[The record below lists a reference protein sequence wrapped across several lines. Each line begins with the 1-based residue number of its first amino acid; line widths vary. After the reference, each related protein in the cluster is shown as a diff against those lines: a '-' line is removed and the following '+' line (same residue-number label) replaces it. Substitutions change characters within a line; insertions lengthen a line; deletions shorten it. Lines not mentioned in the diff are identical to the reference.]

1 MIKLYHLLLILIV
14 LQACNDENPKVEP
27 PSNIDI
33 DSLVFVV
40 NLKVN
45 EHGVVHMTKYLESTL
60 AENIEFLYSDTI
72 VEKRHYISDTLV
84 YKGLYFLGDNN
95 YATYSLDSFFRKDI
109 YFETFYTYDESGYI
123 KEEKHVPGQYYL
135 QDLGLD
141 FDSSEY
147 TVLQYKIWGGN
158 VIIQQLFVKPPNL
171 VSTVVKDFQYSDIP
185 FKYDLINYRNTL
197 TGLPNKNL
205 PSMYG
210 WRDTGP
216 PGLFYEIIRYEYKL
230 RDNLVIRRTDLYVN
244 NNEIIRKEIYYFN
257 YD

>member
-1 MIKLYHLLLILIV
+1 MILIV

-27 PSNIDI
+27 PSDNDI

-45 EHGVVHMTKYLESTL
+45 EDGIVYMTKYLDNTIAES
-60 AENIEFLYSDTI
+60 IEFLYSDSI

-84 YKGLYFLGDNN
+84 YKGIYFLSDNN
-95 YATYSLDSFFRKDI
+95 YTTYSLDSFFRKGI
-109 YFETFYTYDESGYI
+109 HFVTNYTYDESGYI

-147 TVLQYKIWGGN
+147 TVLQYKIWDGN
-158 VIIQQLFVKPPNL
+158 VIVQQLLVKPPNW
-171 VSTVVKDFQYSDIP
+171 VSTIVKDYQYSDIP
-185 FKYDLINYRNTL
+185 CKYDLIDYRNTL
-197 TGLPNKNL
+197 AGIRNKNL

-216 PGLFYEIIRYEYKL
+216 PGLFNEIIRYEYEL
-230 RDNLVIRRTDLYVN
+230 RDSLVTRRADLYID
-244 NNEIIRKEIYYFN
+244 NNEIIRKEINYFN